1 MQYVAYELED
11 LNFKSKPEN
20 IIQDKLEEVYYMQL
34 PEREEGIY
42 LDSKEAGIYFKK
54 GENDNLSN
62 LDSS

>member
-1 MQYVAYELED
+1 
-11 LNFKSKPEN
+11 
-20 IIQDKLEEVYYMQL
+20 MQL

-54 GENDNLSN
+54 GENVNLPN

>member
-1 MQYVAYELED
+1 
-11 LNFKSKPEN
+11 
-20 IIQDKLEEVYYMQL
+20 MQL